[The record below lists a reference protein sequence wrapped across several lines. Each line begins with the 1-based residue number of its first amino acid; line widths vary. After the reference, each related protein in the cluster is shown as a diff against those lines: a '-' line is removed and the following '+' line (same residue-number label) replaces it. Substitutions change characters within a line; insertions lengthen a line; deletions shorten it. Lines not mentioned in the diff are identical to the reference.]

1 MQLNVGNYIET
12 QQSFESN
19 ISIIDKKKN
28 GIFFT
33 NNTEII
39 DIIFNNIHFD
49 ENILSKII
57 FEPSCG
63 HGIFITSFIIKL
75 YENYPNK
82 QVISNFIEHNIYFN
96 DIDIDMVHITIDN
109 IQNIFLTLF
118 TEEFQGKFNS
128 FNLDFTIKNTSN
140 NLFINS
146 ETMLEKLYN
155 IVDYIIG
162 NPPYIS
168 LYGRRDQK
176 KNESQRVYY
185 LENYKQFPNTVKN
198 GKINYIML
206 FIEHSLELLKDNGSF
221 SFIIDLSFFE
231 TAFKHTRKYLLNY
244 TQIDKI
250 IYNINTFK
258 NVGSGQLVIIVTKG
272 YKQNHTI
279 NTIDYKT
286 KKSSVFK
293 QDNWNNPEDEYKF
306 RIEEGCENSNKI
318 LNKIFNKKDNTLK
331 ELYPKK
337 NLRTCVMLLNFESE
351 FIFTR
356 SDIDND
362 IDNFPY
368 YQGSK
373 GVQYKYSIPNY
384 EKYFYYDKKLQDNI
398 NNDLKIELTKRGI
411 KNKKR
416 IGLGEI
422 EIYNNPKVYIRQS
435 AKEIIATYDEDKS
448 AANNSLYVFTL
459 RDNSIK
465 SKLFLK
471 FLTGFFNTKLVTFF
485 AQKRRI
491 IRYNQGKQPQIKVSD
506 LYQINIPS
514 NLDLQNKIANIVNK
528 IYKNLINAEVLKD
541 EIDQI
546 IFNYY
551 QLSNQDILFIEKAIE
566 EFLQ

>member
-1 MQLNVGNYIET
+1 MQLNVDNYIET
-12 QQSFESN
+12 QQFFESN
-19 ISIIDKKKN
+19 ISTIDKKKN

-39 DIIFNNIHFD
+39 DIVFSDIKFNR
-49 ENILSKII
+49 NILTKRI

-63 HGIFITSFIIKL
+63 HGIFITNFIIKL
-75 YENYPNK
+75 YDNYPDK
-82 QVISNFIEHNIYFN
+82 LIISNFIEHNMYFN
-96 DIDIDMVHITIDN
+96 DIDIDMVNITIDN
-109 IQNIFLTLF
+109 IKKIFFTLF
-118 TEEFQGKFNS
+118 AENFQGKFNS
-128 FNLDFTIKNTSN
+128 FNLDFTIKTTRN
-140 NLFINS
+140 NLFAVN
-146 ETMLEKLYN
+146 ETMLQQLYN
-155 IVDYIIG
+155 TFDYIIG

-185 LENYKQFPNTVKN
+185 LENYEQFPNTLKN

-206 FIEHSLELLKDNGSF
+206 FIEHSLEFLKNNGSF
-221 SFIIDLSFFE
+221 SFIVDLSFFE
-231 TAFKHTRKYLLNY
+231 TAFKHTRKYLLKY
-244 TQIDKI
+244 TSIDKI
-250 IYNINTFK
+250 VYNLDTFK
-258 NVGSGQLVIIVTKG
+258 NVGSGQLIIIVTKG
-272 YKQNHTI
+272 YKKDHTI
-279 NTIDYKT
+279 NAINYKT
-286 KKSSVFK
+286 KKTSTFN

-306 RIEEGCENSNKI
+306 RLEEGCKKSNI
-318 LNKIFNKKDNTLK
+318 IIDKIFNKKDNTLK

-337 NLRTCVMLLNFESE
+337 NLRTCVMLLNFENK
-351 FIFTR
+351 FIFTKT
-356 SDIDND
+356 DENNN

-384 EKYFYYDKKLQDNI
+384 DKYFYYDKKVQDNI
-398 NNDLKIELTKRGI
+398 NNSLKIELAKKGI

-422 EIYNNPKVYIRQS
+422 VIYNNPKVYIRQS
-435 AKEIIATYDEDKS
+435 AKEIIATYDEGKS
-448 AANNSLYVFTL
+448 SANNSLYVFTL

-471 FLTGFFNTKLVTFF
+471 FLTGFLNTKLITFF

-514 NLDLQNKIANIVNK
+514 NLDLQNQITDIVNN
-528 IYKNLINAEVLKD
+528 IYENPINAEVLKE

-551 QLSNQDILFIEKAIE
+551 QLTNQDILFIEKAIE